1 MKLRT
6 VKKQLLIKKKDDIHN
21 QLWEWEETPEVREFI
36 KKYGKTN

>member
-6 VKKQLLIKKKDDIHN
+6 VKKQLLIKKKDDNYN

>member
-6 VKKQLLIKKKDDIHN
+6 VKKQLLIKKKDDSHN
-21 QLWEWEETPEVREFI
+21 QLWEWEETPEVREII